1 MNEPHRIVAGLSA
14 NGPGDIASLAFAIAQ
29 DAKPFGFRVL
39 SIKSSRAVKA
49 ANAAR
54 GSRTKYVHLAD
65 KLERCWIIRVS
76 DHYRPRRAVR
86 HPLHFDLVALD
97 GKSGQADVR
106 EWLASVARGEVAWVQ
121 PIISQNVRKSRQR
134 WKGRRQ

>member
-29 DAKPFGFRVL
+29 HAKPFGFRVL
-39 SIKSSRAVKA
+39 AIKCSRATRA
-49 ANAAR
+49 ANAAQ

-76 DHYRPRRAVR
+76 DHYRPRRVA
-86 HPLHFDLVALD
+86 HIPLHFDLVSLD
-97 GKSGQADVR
+97 GKSGQADAR

-121 PIISQNVRKSRQR
+121 PMTSPRRRAHRQR
-134 WKGRRQ
+134 WKGGRG

>member
-1 MNEPHRIVAGLSA
+1 MTEPHRIVAGLSA

-39 SIKSSRAVKA
+39 AIKCSRAKRA
-49 ANAAR
+49 ANAAQ

-76 DHYRPRRAVR
+76 DHYRPRRAAH

-97 GKSGQADVR
+97 GMSGQADVR

-121 PIISQNVRKSRQR
+121 PITSPRRRTYRQR
-134 WKGRRQ
+134 WKGGRG